1 MRVPASTRRPVLGAL
16 LLGLAAVVVGGAP
29 ATSETAAD
37 VARELTIAASG
48 IEPAALKVRRGD
60 LLRLDVGSGDGAEH
74 CFALDEL
81 RIERRVVP
89 GRKTRVD
96 LVPARAGRFAYY
108 CCLHATAAA
117 GRERG
122 ELIVSD

>member
-1 MRVPASTRRPVLGAL
+1 MRAAAFPRRPVLGAL
-16 LLGLAAVVVGGAP
+16 LLGLAAVVVRGTPAP
-29 ATSETAAD
+29 LEAAAD

-48 IEPAALKVRRGD
+48 IEPATLKVRRGD
-60 LLRLDVGSGDGAEH
+60 LLRLDVGSGDDAVH

-81 RIERRVVP
+81 RTERRVVP

-96 LVPARAGRFAYY
+96 LVPARAGRFPYY
-108 CCLHATAAA
+108 CCLHATAVT

-122 ELIVSD
+122 ELIVSE